1 MVARADGK
9 SGWRSLASL
18 LGDWTP
24 DGSSGRAGSPVP
36 GSAHSCCCSSRQLR
50 PPLPALGLPTI
61 LSSFRL
67 ARLRAILPVAMA
79 AAVAGMLRGG
89 LLPQAGQ
96 LPIRQLVRYGSKAV
110 TRHRRVMHFERQ
122 KLMAVTEYIPPKPAV
137 NPRCLPP
144 PPRPPQEETGLVRL
158 LRREIAAVF
167 RDNRMIAVCQNVA
180 LSAEDKLLM
189 RHRLRRH
196 KILMKV
202 FPNQILKSFLED
214 SKYPNLLPLF
224 VGHNL
229 LLVSEEPKVKEMVRI
244 LKSVPFLPLLG
255 GCVDDIILSR
265 QGFINYSKLPSLA
278 LVQGELVGGLT
289 LLTAQTHSL
298 LQHQPLRLTA
308 LLDQY
313 VRQQHEEDPV
323 VPASGQPDPPDAVPD
338 S

>member
-1 MVARADGK
+1 
-9 SGWRSLASL
+9 
-18 LGDWTP
+18 
-24 DGSSGRAGSPVP
+24 
-36 GSAHSCCCSSRQLR
+36 
-50 PPLPALGLPTI
+50 
-61 LSSFRL
+61 
-67 ARLRAILPVAMA
+67 MA

-89 LLPQAGQ
+89 LLPQAGR
-96 LPIRQLVRYGSKAV
+96 LPTHQIIRYGSKAV

-122 KLMAVTEYIPPKPAV
+122 KLMAVTEYIAPKPAI

-144 PPRPPQEETGLVRL
+144 PPRPPQEETGLIRL

-180 LSAEDKLLM
+180 MSAEDKLLM
-189 RHRLRRH
+189 RHRLRKHR
-196 KILMKV
+196 IVMKV
-202 FPNQILKSFLED
+202 FPNQILKPFLEN
-214 SKYPNLLPLF
+214 SKYQNLLPLF

-255 GCVDDIILSR
+255 GCIDDTILSR

-278 LVQGELVGGLT
+278 LAQGELVGGLT
-289 LLTAQTHSL
+289 LLTARTHSL
-298 LQHQPLRLTA
+298 LQHHPLQLTA

-313 VRQQHEEDPV
+313 SRQQHEGDPV
-323 VPASGQPDPPDAVPD
+323 VPASAQPDPPKLVQD

>member
-1 MVARADGK
+1 
-9 SGWRSLASL
+9 
-18 LGDWTP
+18 
-24 DGSSGRAGSPVP
+24 
-36 GSAHSCCCSSRQLR
+36 SC
-50 PPLPALGLPTI
+50 
-61 LSSFRL
+61 
-67 ARLRAILPVAMA
+67 
-79 AAVAGMLRGG
+79 RGG
-89 LLPQAGQ
+89 LRELGRLPTLQ
-96 LPIRQLVRYGSKAV
+96 PVRCGSKAV

-122 KLMAVTEYIPPKPAV
+122 KLMALTEYIPPKPAV

-144 PPRPPQEETGLVRL
+144 PPRPPPEDTGLLRL

-189 RHRLRRH
+189 RHQLRKH

-202 FPNQILKSFLED
+202 FPNQVLKPFLED
-214 SKYPNLLPLF
+214 SKYQNLLPLF

-244 LKSVPFLPLLG
+244 LKGMPFLPLLG
-255 GCVDDIILSR
+255 GCIDDTILSR

-278 LVQGELVGGLT
+278 LVQGELVGGLS
-289 LLTAQTHSL
+289 LLMTQTHSV
-298 LQHQPLRLTA
+298 LQHQHLQLTA

-313 VRQQHEEDPV
+313 VRQQHEVDSAER
-323 VPASGQPDPPDAVPD
+323 ASGQPDPPTPVPD